1 MSKVIRRS
9 PIVRGWSS
17 LDEVIVRH
25 PDESTWRRT
34 VEHHGVSSAV
44 LPYDEDR
51 KTCVLVSMPR
61 PAVLLAGQEV
71 HLMELPAGMVDDNES
86 YEAAARREALEETGL
101 QLGELELVVELWTMP
116 GLSTERVAIFLAP
129 YAIDDRIAAGGG
141 FEDENEQ
148 IAVHELTLSL
158 LGRLATSGT
167 LEDGKTLIAA
177 QALMLKRP
185 ELFN

>member
-9 PIVRGWSS
+9 PIIKGWSS
-17 LDEVIVRH
+17 LDEIVVRH

-51 KTCVLVSMPR
+51 KTCILVSMPR
-61 PAVLLAGQEV
+61 PAVLLAEQGA
-71 HLMELPAGMVDDNES
+71 HLLELPAGMVDDEAT
-86 YEAAARREALEETGL
+86 YEAAARREALEEAGL
-101 QLGELELVVELWTMP
+101 QLGELELVVKLWTMP

-129 YAIDDRIAAGGG
+129 YATQDRIAAGGG
-141 FEDENEQ
+141 IEEENEQ
-148 IAVHELTLSL
+148 IVVHELTLSF
-158 LGRLATSGT
+158 LGRLAVSGT

-185 ELFN
+185 ELFK